1 MSNFLLELYSEEI
14 PHGLQIDCRTN
25 LEVSFIKKLEEQNI
39 KYKQIKVFSTPTRL
53 CVHVEGLPTYLVLEA
68 KELKGPKV
76 GSPEQALEGFLKSN
90 ILEKK
95 DVFEKEID
103 KGTFYFA
110 KTKQQKVDLQSLFA
124 KQIPDIL
131 KSINWKKSM
140 RWSDYTMTWARPLKS
155 IFCLFDNYTVNFD
168 FYHLKSSNKIY
179 VGGPYDDKAIIIKN
193 ISQYFSVLKDK
204 NIILDQEVRKKMVL
218 TGLTS
223 VFKKAKCEDQPN
235 PKLVEEVTNLVDYP
249 TALKCEFSKDFL
261 DLPEELLHLTMMQH
275 QRYFPMKSL
284 ETDKI
289 TNSFVTISNN
299 KDEKKIIIAGNERVL
314 QARLSDAKFF
324 WDKNKKQNLVKN
336 VSKLNGITFYKDLGS
351 LYDKTQRVRQL
362 ASLIADIIGSNKG
375 DTEIAASICKADLV
389 SDLVGEYPELQG
401 VIGKHFAM
409 AQGFSPQI
417 AGAISDHYLPIG
429 SSDKVPKDKISICVA
444 LADKIDTLTGFFG
457 INLKP
462 TSSKDPFALRRAV
475 IGMIRIVIE
484 NKISISLKEI
494 INNAKNLYLSKNIK
508 FTNEKLA
515 DELIDFF
522 NERFKNLLKEKEK
535 RFDVVDSVL
544 SDNRSDDF
552 YNLYL
557 KITTIAKHIK
567 QPEGV
572 NAIAVYKRAK
582 NILQQNEQM
591 IKDNIFGT
599 PDPVLFASEIEE
611 NLLAH
616 INEIRE
622 YFTTP
627 SRLRDTQK
635 SIKMLSE
642 TKVLTDKFFEE
653 VKVND
658 ENEQVRKNRLEL
670 LFLMCK
676 TFDNFTD
683 FSKLEGLNG

>member
-14 PHGLQIDCRTN
+14 PHGLQIDCRIN
-25 LEVSFIKKLEEQNI
+25 IEAAFVKKLEEQNI

-110 KTKQQKVDLQSLFA
+110 ITKQQKVDLQSLFA
-124 KQIPDIL
+124 KQISDIL

-140 RWSDYTMTWARPLKS
+140 RWSDYIMTWARPLKS
-155 IFCLFDNYTVNFD
+155 IFCLFDNCTVNFD

-179 VGGPYDDKAIIIKN
+179 VGGPYDEKAVIIKN

-235 PKLVEEVTNLVDYP
+235 SKLVEEVTNLVDYP
-249 TALKCEFSKDFL
+249 TALKGEFSKDFL

-299 KDEKKIIIAGNERVL
+299 KDEKKLIIAGNERVL

-362 ASLIADIIGSNKG
+362 SSLIADIVGSNKG

-409 AQGFSPQI
+409 AQGFSLEI

-429 SSDKVPKDKISICVA
+429 SNDKVPKDKISICVA
-444 LADKIDTLTGFFG
+444 LADKIDTLIGFFG

-475 IGMIRIVIE
+475 IGMIRIIIE

-508 FTNEKLA
+508 FTNDKLA

-567 QPEGV
+567 QPDGA

-582 NILQQNEQM
+582 NILQQNEKM
-591 IKDNIFGT
+591 MKENIFGT

-611 NLLAH
+611 NLLAQ

-622 YFTTP
+622 YFSTP
-627 SRLRDTQK
+627 SRLRDSQK